1 MGDNVDGEIRKKMLL
16 IRGTHLNNILAP
28 KFRNFSTNIPQ
39 AGALVPVKTDKSE
52 HSSITSNLTFNKTCE
67 VSLATIL
74 FIERMN
80 RIEDNRSTLYKVAF
94 STDSLLAAYSQI
106 KSKSGNLTPGQ
117 GKETLQGIGLKW
129 F

>member
-1 MGDNVDGEIRKKMLL
+1 
-16 IRGTHLNNILAP
+16 
-28 KFRNFSTNIPQ
+28 
-39 AGALVPVKTDKSE
+39 
-52 HSSITSNLTFNKTCE
+52 
-67 VSLATIL
+67 
-74 FIERMN
+74 MN
-80 RIEDNRSTLYKVAF
+80 RIEDNKSTLYKVAF